1 AHTFLSNLTINGTR
15 LELGKCVRP
24 YQDDRNFP
32 VKDPSSE
39 DMTCRTTSM
48 NVADTDICGINA
60 GDTITVEWHETDEQD
75 RAISDSHLGPCLVY
89 LSPLEAN
96 GAGNVWTK
104 IYENGYDPS
113 TKKWCV
119 DIIIA
124 SGGKLDVPIPADIA
138 QGYYLMRTEVIALHE
153 ADRPFGED
161 ENAGAEYFP
170 NCAQVYIIGSG
181 TAQLTGDSAIPGVYT
196 KDEDG
201 IVFNLYDDYDS
212 YPIPGGKLYEA
223 GSAPVVEKKVDA
235 QSPIDEDGKTS
246 SDEDGKTSSKE
257 DEEKASTSKDEKAS
271 STIDEEANSP
281 SPSSNDKPCVKVK
294 RRRRR

>member
-1 AHTFLSNLTINGTR
+1 
-15 LELGKCVRP
+15 
-24 YQDDRNFP
+24 
-32 VKDPSSE
+32 
-39 DMTCRTTSM
+39 M

-60 GDTITVEWHETDEQD
+60 GDTITVEWHESDEQD

-96 GAGNVWTK
+96 GAGKVWTK
-104 IYENGYDPS
+104 IYENGYDSS

-124 SGGKLDVPIPADIA
+124 SGGKLDITIPADIEH
-138 QGYYLMRTEVIALHE
+138 GYYLMRTEVIALHE
-153 ADRPFGED
+153 ADRPFGAD

-181 TAQLTGDSAIPGVYT
+181 TAQLPGDSAIPGVYT

-223 GSAPVVEKKVDA
+223 GSAPVVEKNIDA
-235 QSPIDEDGKTS
+235 QSPIDEND
-246 SDEDGKTSSKE
+246 KTSSKE
-257 DEEKASTSKDEKAS
+257 DEDKKSSSSSDEKSSSSSDEKASSSSDEKASSSEDEKASSGSDEKASSSEDEKAS
-271 STIDEEANSP
+271 STTDEEANSP
-281 SPSSNDKPCVKVK
+281 SPSSSDKPCVKIK